1 MRPIPLENTPYL
13 AMDETDPKLWSF
25 PGGLRLQ
32 PHKNQSTEIPIWR
45 YPIPSTITLPLKQH
59 IGDSGILLVKPGS
72 YVYKGQPLTRADA
85 YVSAPIHA
93 STSGTVV
100 SISKQP
106 VPHPSGL
113 STMSVVIESDGRD
126 KWFENRAQPIQNY
139 RQMNPAA
146 LQSRVRECG
155 IVGLGG
161 AVYPTAVKLA
171 PQQKSPIN
179 TLILNGVECEPY
191 ITCDDML
198 MRERSRHILEGLR
211 IIRYALQ
218 VTKCII
224 AIEEDMP
231 HAFEAMRTALGDGEE
246 IKIVRVPAI
255 YPAGGERQLITTL
268 TGKEVPSGRIP
279 ADIGIICHNVGTAYA
294 VYRAVALGEP
304 LISRIV
310 TVTGRGVKHPCNL
323 EVLIGTPIVNL
334 IDACGGYT
342 DEISR
347 LIMGGPM
354 MGFALNNDSLPV
366 LKATNCILA
375 ASEEEIGKPAV
386 AMPCIRCGECV
397 RVCPAM
403 LLPQELYHYTRVR
416 DFDKTREHSL
426 FDCIECGC
434 CAYVCPSNIPLVQYY
449 RFAKT
454 EIKAMERQHKDAEHA
469 RHRYEHR
476 QRRLDQ
482 EKRKRAERLAKKKT
496 ALAATIR
503 QDGGLKETI
512 LAAAERA
519 RSRKL
524 SLQAQ
529 QRTENNKHV
538 PQHNPI
544 PTDEEATPD
553 K

>member
-1 MRPIPLENTPYL
+1 
-13 AMDETDPKLWSF
+13 MDETYQKLWSF
-25 PGGLRLQ
+25 PGGLQLQ
-32 PHKNQSTEIPIWR
+32 PHKSQSTEIPIWR
-45 YPIPSTITLPLKQH
+45 YPIPSNITLPLKQH
-59 IGDSGILLVKPGS
+59 IGDSGKPLVKPGS
-72 YVYKGQPLTRADA
+72 YVYKGQPLTQADA

-106 VPHPSGL
+106 IPHPSGL
-113 STMSVVIESDGRD
+113 STISVVIESDGRD
-126 KWFENRAQPIQNY
+126 KWFEKRAQPIQNY

-146 LQSRVRECG
+146 LLSRVRECG

-161 AVYPTAVKLA
+161 AVYPTAVKLT

-198 MRERSRHILEGLR
+198 MRERSRYILEGLR

-218 VTKCII
+218 IPKCII
-224 AIEEDMP
+224 AIEDDMP
-231 HAFEAMRTALGDGEE
+231 HAYEAMCSALGDDDGNG

-268 TGKEVPSGRIP
+268 TGKEVPSGGIP
-279 ADIGIICHNVGTAYA
+279 ADIDIICHNVGTAYA

-323 EVLIGTPIVNL
+323 EVLIGTPIINL
-334 IDACGGYT
+334 IEACGGYT
-342 DEISR
+342 DEIGR

-354 MGFALNNDSLPV
+354 MGVALNNDHLPV

-375 ASEEEIGKPAV
+375 ASSKEIRKAPV

-403 LLPQELYHYTRVR
+403 LLPQELYHYSRVR
-416 DFDKTREHSL
+416 DFDKTLELSL

-434 CAYVCPSNIPLVQYY
+434 CTYVCPSNIPLVQYY

-454 EIKAMERQHKDAEHA
+454 EIKAMQRQHKAAEHA
-469 RHRYEHR
+469 RYRYEHR
-476 QRRLDQ
+476 QRRLEQD
-482 EKRKRAERLAKKKT
+482 KRKRAARLAKKKA
-496 ALAATIR
+496 ALAATKR
-503 QDGGLKETI
+503 QQDGPNETI
-512 LAAAERA
+512 RAAAERA
-519 RSRKL
+519 RFRKL
-524 SLQAQ
+524 SLKAQ
-529 QRTENNKHV
+529 RGTEKNTHAPKHRQIPANKK
-538 PQHNPI
+538 
-544 PTDEEATPD
+544 PTPEE
-553 K
+553 